1 MGTVLERPHVRVVSQ
16 FGLISEIGTDPISA
30 LSRPLIWIV
39 MRTRSAVERAIDD
52 LARDRVLEYISI
64 ARRGGRS
71 VITLVDVSE
80 ETALDPG
87 TVEAVMA
94 QLESGSDAPVRR
106 AAADQLRWHI
116 RR

>member
-1 MGTVLERPHVRVVSQ
+1 
-16 FGLISEIGTDPISA
+16 
-30 LSRPLIWIV
+30 
-39 MRTRSAVERAIDD
+39 MRSRSAVERAIDD
-52 LARDRVLEYISI
+52 LARDRVLEYLRIVS
-64 ARRGGRS
+64 RNGQS
-71 VITLVDVSE
+71 VVTLVDVSE

-94 QLESGSDAPVRR
+94 QLESGPDSPVRQ

>member
-1 MGTVLERPHVRVVSQ
+1 MGP
-16 FGLISEIGTDPISA
+16 ISEIGTDPISA
-30 LSRPLIWIV
+30 LSWPLFGV
-39 MRTRSAVERAIDD
+39 AMRSRSAVEKAIDD

-64 ARRGGRS
+64 ACRGGRS
-71 VITLVDVSE
+71 VITLVDISE

-106 AAADQLRWHI
+106 ATADQLRWHI